1 MASVI
6 YKDGQLARVPANRLK
21 AHLDAGWSTSPNA
34 PKPVEVKAE
43 QQKESFEKA
52 DTNGSGKLSNDEVR
66 QAAKEAGIEDWDKR
80 RIKPLKQELG
90 LE

>member
-6 YKDGQLARVPANRLK
+6 YKNGQVARVPANRLK
-21 AHLDAGWSTSPNA
+21 AHLDAGWSVTKDA
-34 PKPVEVKAE
+34 PKKAVTFDEV
-43 QQKESFEKA
+43 
-52 DTNGSGKLSNDEVR
+52 DTNHSSKLSNDEIR